1 MRNLGQ
7 VVLFVA
13 FRHMFGQGP
22 RYALQ
27 STQAPLCF
35 HQIKRIIIL
44 DIDECWRICRWLTSC
59 CLQRALKTD
68 SLTVVTAGELCEQL
82 MGLARVRGAP
92 TELLHI
98 TQLLPSP
105 PQPQP
110 VGIGSFQV
118 LWPKSRG
125 SYDLLSHISL
135 CPQQVLPALFEMD
148 PEPFHTPYLHCY
160 YLRLKHGLPS
170 LFLLCLQAYS
180 FFPPAAPRG
189 LWDLS
194 SPTKGWTRPP
204 AVKAQSPH
212 QRRNSLQ
219 LWCLGDLA
227 HIFKRSLSSKS
238 ILTQDQHD
246 LLNMW
251 ARSPQHLQQ

>member
-44 DIDECWRICRWLTSC
+44 DIDECWRICRCLTSC

-118 LWPKSRG
+118 LWPKSHG

-135 CPQQVLPALFEMD
+135 FVHSNSCQ
-148 PEPFHTPYLHCY
+148 
-160 YLRLKHGLPS
+160 
-170 LFLLCLQAYS
+170 LCLRWIQNLSTLLTSTATIS
-180 FFPPAAPRG
+180 DWNMVSHLSSCFASKPILFFP
-189 LWDLS
+189 
-194 SPTKGWTRPP
+194 
-204 AVKAQSPH
+204 
-212 QRRNSLQ
+212 Q
-219 LWCLGDLA
+219 L
-227 HIFKRSLSSKS
+227 
-238 ILTQDQHD
+238 
-246 LLNMW
+246 
-251 ARSPQHLQQ
+251 PQEACGI

>member
-44 DIDECWRICRWLTSC
+44 DIDECWRISRCLTSC

-135 CPQQVLPALFEMD
+135 FVHSKSCQ
-148 PEPFHTPYLHCY
+148 
-160 YLRLKHGLPS
+160 
-170 LFLLCLQAYS
+170 LCLRWIQNLSTLLTSTATIS
-180 FFPPAAPRG
+180 DWNMVSHLSSCFASKPILFFP
-189 LWDLS
+189 
-194 SPTKGWTRPP
+194 
-204 AVKAQSPH
+204 
-212 QRRNSLQ
+212 Q
-219 LWCLGDLA
+219 L
-227 HIFKRSLSSKS
+227 
-238 ILTQDQHD
+238 
-246 LLNMW
+246 
-251 ARSPQHLQQ
+251 PQEACGI